1 MSMGTRITSIEDL
14 IGKPPLRDTGSLKDG
29 KATLRLANDPVKEC
43 FDFFRDFEASVS
55 LNEGDYLPLSIGV
68 MLDISGSGAEACVSS
83 QHLDIPQAAA
93 NLADPPRCTRDER
106 PPAAMARTADHPE
119 PGIQPVKP
127 HSDRACRQT
136 SVPLAM
142 DDRPIWMCPAVSLF
156 MESHERCLK
165 VRVHWNMATAA
176 FTLGRPVFQRDHI
189 ADFSLGIGDH
199 RPSDSRDLL
208 CPQPDFSESMNM
220 TRSRRG

>member
-1 MSMGTRITSIEDL
+1 
-14 IGKPPLRDTGSLKDG
+14 
-29 KATLRLANDPVKEC
+29 
-43 FDFFRDFEASVS
+43 
-55 LNEGDYLPLSIGV
+55 
-68 MLDISGSGAEACVSS
+68 MLDVFGSGAEACVSS

-127 HSDRACRQT
+127 YSDRARRQT
-136 SVPLAM
+136 PVPLAV

-165 VRVHWNMATAA
+165 VRVHWNMATTAL
-176 FTLGRPVFQRDHI
+176 TLGRPVLQRDHI
-189 ADFSLGIGDH
+189 GDFARGIGDH

-208 CPQPDFSESMNM
+208 CPQPGPELSVPGVRAAAKSPRALSSLRFEHRYGLHRRWRLSGSGAVNSDPI
-220 TRSRRG
+220 SRRGCLT